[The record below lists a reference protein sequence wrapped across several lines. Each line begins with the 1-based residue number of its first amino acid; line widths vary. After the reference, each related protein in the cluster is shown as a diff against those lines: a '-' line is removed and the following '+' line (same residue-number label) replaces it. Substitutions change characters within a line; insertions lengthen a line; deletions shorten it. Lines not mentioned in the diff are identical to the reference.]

1 MLCITVLHC
10 ACKDTHS
17 SKLPIYCINDCDKTS
32 TAVYTTTMGNMQNNE
47 FTANS
52 SSSAWFRQLTYAYVQ
67 FNAPLQMRQSF
78 TAAHHGN
85 YHRSTDYCYTVVLT
99 HSKFN
104 LVQWQFI
111 IRLTS
116 IVHGD
121 WLKLGLGMC
130 SRAACQFQL
139 SW

>member
-1 MLCITVLHC
+1 
-10 ACKDTHS
+10 
-17 SKLPIYCINDCDKTS
+17 
-32 TAVYTTTMGNMQNNE
+32 
-47 FTANS
+47 
-52 SSSAWFRQLTYAYVQ
+52 
-67 FNAPLQMRQSF
+67 MRQSF

-139 SW
+139 SWWCWHVSTDWWSHGAKGSNKL